1 MKTVCH
7 YIDLSAGA
15 GSMTSADEEGKRQ
28 AWSSQRKEC
37 IIMVK
42 TVLKIDGMMCGM
54 CEAHMNDLI
63 RKNFKV
69 KKVTSS
75 AKDGETVIISDVE
88 LDIPWAKKEIKDIG
102 YELISYT
109 SEPYEKKGFF
119 HFGKK

>member
-1 MKTVCH
+1 
-7 YIDLSAGA
+7 
-15 GSMTSADEEGKRQ
+15 
-28 AWSSQRKEC
+28 
-37 IIMVK
+37 MVK

-88 LDIPWAKKEIKDIG
+88 LDIPWAKKQIKDIG
-102 YELISYT
+102 YEMVDYT
-109 SEPYEKKGFF
+109 SEPYEKKGLF
-119 HFGKK
+119 HFGRK

>member
-1 MKTVCH
+1 
-7 YIDLSAGA
+7 
-15 GSMTSADEEGKRQ
+15 
-28 AWSSQRKEC
+28 
-37 IIMVK
+37 MVK
-42 TVLKIDGMMCGM
+42 TVLKIDGMMGGM

-75 AKDGETVIISDVE
+75 AKDGETVIISDAE
-88 LDIPWAKKEIKDIG
+88 LDIPWAKEEIKDIG